1 MPEISFNEDMGFT
14 FLVMKLI
21 FKKKDMKNDK
31 LTVREELQIMGYYLT
46 VRGGFRREENEIDA

>member
-1 MPEISFNEDMGFT
+1 MGFT